1 MLDLMH
7 QIVVGT
13 SLSYIQLMKEKEEE
27 REQYVNHIFITGQ
40 DITKKIIFLLQA
52 TVGNL
57 YSVP

>member
-7 QIVVGT
+7 RIVVDT
-13 SLSYIQLMKEKEEE
+13 ALSYIQLMKEKEEE
-27 REQYVNHIFITGQ
+27 REQYVNHIFIKGQ